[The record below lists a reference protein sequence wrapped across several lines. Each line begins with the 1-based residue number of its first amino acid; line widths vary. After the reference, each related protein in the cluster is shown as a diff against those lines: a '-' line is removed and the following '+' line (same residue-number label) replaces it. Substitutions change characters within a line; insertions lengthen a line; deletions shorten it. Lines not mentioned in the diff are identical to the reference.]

1 MPTAVPLLVRLVVV
15 AHKRLV
21 GPQGSRS
28 SEYMIRRYTSR
39 RQRFE
44 SLGLMSDAV
53 YTTVRW
59 ETDIV
64 RLTRFVTRWCGRW
77 HVIDR
82 RRQLRQRERALL
94 VDITALRH
102 SQTSLGKDRRPS
114 LQTECQRLRSDATKT
129 R

>member
-82 RRQLRQRERALL
+82 RSARYGKQHPPAA
-94 VDITALRH
+94 TATQSPKP
-102 SQTSLGKDRRPS
+102 SQSPRIP
-114 LQTECQRLRSDATKT
+114 E
-129 R
+129 